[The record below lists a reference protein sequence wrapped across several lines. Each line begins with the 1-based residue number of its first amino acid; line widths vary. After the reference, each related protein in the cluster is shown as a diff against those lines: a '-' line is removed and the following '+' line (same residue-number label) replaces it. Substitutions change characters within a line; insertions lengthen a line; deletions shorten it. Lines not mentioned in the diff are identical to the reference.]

1 MENLGICY
9 HRGRDHCHPL
19 PRLASRKR
27 RGRGGDGDE
36 ECPMRRSPWTC
47 GCCVCCLL
55 GYAIP
60 VLSTA
65 RREGGIFRAPHIVQ
79 VSRENPSISCG
90 CPCRTKA
97 TVLRRGVTFRSVL
110 SFQPLSV
117 LLSSRVA
124 RTRFLCSLT
133 RSVYAFNF
141 ALCVAMTSFVSLR
154 QPKIFKSIF

>member
-1 MENLGICY
+1 MPDETFAVDVWVL
-9 HRGRDHCHPL
+9 
-19 PRLASRKR
+19 RLLFAR
-27 RGRGGDGDE
+27 
-36 ECPMRRSPWTC
+36 
-47 GCCVCCLL
+47 VCDT
-55 GYAIP
+55 GP
-60 VLSTA
+60 VHGK
-65 RREGGIFRAPHIVQ
+65 REGGIFRAPHIVQ